1 MAVKIGDKCPSFQ
14 LKNQHGELIDT
25 AQWIGKQKM
34 VIYFYPKDQTTGCT
48 RQACS
53 FRDAY
58 EDFKE
63 IGAEV
68 IGISSDDEVS
78 HKRFAEKYQL
88 PFILLADERKVVR
101 RLFDVPTNLFG
112 FLPGRVTYIVDE
124 QGIVR
129 DIFNAQLDI
138 DGHVK
143 RALKILKDHKK

>member
-1 MAVKIGDKCPSFQ
+1 MAVKIGDKCPSFK

-68 IGISSDDEVS
+68 IGISGDDEQS
-78 HKRFAEKYQL
+78 HRRFAEKYQL

-112 FLPGRVTYIVDE
+112 FLPGRVTYIIDE

-129 DIFNAQLDI
+129 DIFNAQLNI
-138 DGHVK
+138 EGHIQ
-143 RALKILKDHKK
+143 RALAVLK